1 MRKYADMC
9 RKSGKTQK
17 GTERRKKIF
26 MHHDFKTK
34 LIMDLTGGD

>member
-1 MRKYADMC
+1 MLICAENQVKRKKEQ
-9 RKSGKTQK
+9 R
-17 GTERRKKIF
+17 EEKKIF